1 MINKYIKRTMV
12 MMLAIA
18 FIASCTKTEVKYEEG
33 RPTIVKTPEAEND
46 INVIARDV
54 LPAVEEFDL
63 LTLDRSVTTPGDL
76 NSTLTVK
83 VTKSATLITDY
94 NTAHGTSFIEV
105 PSTAYTLSADLNN
118 VVFAAGESVKK
129 IKIKVDKA
137 QLDLSKQYALG
148 FTITEVGTGAKI
160 STLKDALF
168 SIGVKNQYDGVYR
181 LNGAYYHPT
190 TSPGYSTF
198 TVDVE
203 LHTSGPNSVKIY
215 WPDFGGYYHPKYNLG
230 TIDAFGLQ
238 EPNYTIDPVTKV
250 VTVQNVAA
258 GAATFYTMPP
268 GYNSRYETAAKKIY
282 ARFGYNYS
290 AGGIFNPA
298 TNREWTDEL
307 VYMGPR

>member
-1 MINKYIKRTMV
+1 MRNKYIKRTMV